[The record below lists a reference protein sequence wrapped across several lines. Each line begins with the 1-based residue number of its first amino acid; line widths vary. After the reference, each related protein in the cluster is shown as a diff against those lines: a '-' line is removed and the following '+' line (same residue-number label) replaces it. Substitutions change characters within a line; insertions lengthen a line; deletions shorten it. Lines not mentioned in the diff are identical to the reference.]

1 MNKTR
6 NLAKPE
12 TIKNEPTSGA
22 EEFDGRNEKCKRALG
37 SRVDQ
42 MQDRISNLENTNNSI
57 VANRGKKNEKE

>member
-1 MNKTR
+1 MRGKKKYMNKTR

-42 MQDRISNLENTNNSI
+42 M
-57 VANRGKKNEKE
+57 